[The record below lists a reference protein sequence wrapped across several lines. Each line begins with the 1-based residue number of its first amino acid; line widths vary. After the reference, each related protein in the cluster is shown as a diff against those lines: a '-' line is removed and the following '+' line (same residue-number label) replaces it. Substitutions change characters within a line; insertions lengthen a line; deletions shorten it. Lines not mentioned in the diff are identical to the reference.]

1 MRTPSRHWRSR
12 LAGCLL
18 AMALLQPA
26 QAEDAQ
32 AGDAGS
38 WTINMKD
45 TDIRDFIGA
54 VSSITG
60 DTLVVDPRVSGQVS
74 VMATDPMSLPE
85 VRRLFLSVMTVNG
98 FAVIEDDHQT
108 RIVPND
114 EAHGWAGRGGQGNDA
129 IETRVLPVQHGVA
142 SELLPLLRP
151 LLPANAHLAAVPT
164 SNSLIISDRR
174 GNIARIQTLLRQLDS
189 PQLHDHSAYDVRHAS
204 AESLQRMLTATLGA
218 TAAGSGTRVLADPRL
233 NRLLVFG
240 PVQARERLIALA
252 RSLDADAPQSS
263 TTQVMRLRHGD
274 AKLIAQTVD
283 AIAGSINADPQQGQS
298 KASSLVR
305 ADESI
310 NAVVIHARPDMLRVL
325 RDVVD
330 QLDIPRSQVLVEAA
344 IVEISGDIED
354 ALGVQWAMD
363 GGSRSAGVG
372 GINYNDTGLSIGTLI
387 GSLASGAIPTNL
399 PAGALLG
406 IGNSN
411 FAALVTALSSS
422 SKSNL
427 LSTPTLLTLDH
438 QPAEILVGQN
448 VPFQTGSYTTSADGT
463 SNPFTT
469 IQRQDVGVTLKV
481 TPHINEGGSLRLEIE
496 QEISSL
502 VPSPSGIQ
510 VADVITNKRSIK
522 STILAMDGQ
531 VIVLGGLIQD
541 DTSERHSKVPLLG
554 DIPGL
559 GRLFSSTGKNR
570 VKRNL
575 MVFLR
580 PTVITTPGE
589 ATSISDNKYLDLRQ
603 QSPPARRG
611 QRALPATSQALFPD
625 VRPPPLN

>member
-1 MRTPSRHWRSR
+1 MRIVFRPWLGH
-12 LAGCLL
+12 AAACLL
-18 AMALLQPA
+18 AVALSLPA
-26 QAEDAQ
+26 QAGATQ
-32 AGDAGS
+32 AGQ

-60 DTLVVDPRVSGQVS
+60 DTLVVDPRVTGQVS
-74 VMATDPMSLPE
+74 VMASEPMSLPE

-98 FAVIEDDHQT
+98 FAVIEDDLQT

-114 EAHGWAGRGGQGNDA
+114 EAHGWAGNRGSGNDA

-142 SELLPLLRP
+142 GELLPMLRP

-174 GNIARIQTLLRQLDS
+174 GNIARIQALLQQLDA
-189 PQLHDHSAYDVRHAS
+189 PRLHEHSAYDVQHAS
-204 AESLQRMLTATLGA
+204 AESLQRMLTATLG
-218 TAAGSGTRVLADPRL
+218 TSAGSSGTRVLADPRL

-263 TTQVMRLRHGD
+263 TTVVMRLRHGD
-274 AKLIAQTVD
+274 AKQIAQTVD

-325 RDVVD
+325 RDVVN

-387 GSLASGAIPTNL
+387 GTLASGAMPASL
-399 PAGALLG
+399 PSGALLG

-481 TPHINEGGSLRLEIE
+481 TPHINDGGSLRLEIE

-541 DTSERHSKVPLLG
+541 DSSDQHAKVPLLG

-559 GRLFSSTGKNR
+559 GRLFSSTSKNR
-570 VKRNL
+570 IKRNL

-580 PTVITTPGE
+580 PTVITDMSQASG
-589 ATSISDNKYLDLRQ
+589 ISDSKYLDLRQ
-603 QSPPARRG
+603 QAPPPRRG
-611 QRALPATSQALFPD
+611 QTPLPANSQQLFPD
-625 VRPPPLN
+625 LRPTPLN